1 MESIVYHGSPNGN
14 ITELKAKKSTHNI
27 ECIYATDN
35 KAIAKLFMSRGRGD
49 LDTLIGTNDGIPYIV
64 ERREGVLEELY
75 NREGYLYEVDGTTF
89 DHYDFLWEPE
99 VISREETIKTNNCT
113 HYPSVLEELNREV
126 KNGNLIIYG
135 YPNRPKNVPL
145 DNSDLIDR
153 YIRFDN
159 NGNHRAVDSLLSV
172 YPEFK
177 EEVFSKLGIP
187 TEFYYIDRKKDSF
200 GEIIA
205 SDNTVDA
212 FFRNDSPIFVREND
226 RLSYSIVDNKLAFE
240 KGGFNLDEDFYWYKL
255 KGNAKRLSGHYFSL
269 DNVQIVSSERIDL
282 NNYLARKSLTR

>member
-1 MESIVYHGSPNGN
+1 MEKVVYHGSPNRN
-14 ITELKAKKSTHNI
+14 ITELNANKSTHNI
-27 ECIYATDN
+27 RCIYATDN
-35 KAIAKLFMSRGRGD
+35 KTIAKLFMSRGRGD
-49 LDTLIGTNDGIPYIV
+49 LDFVIGTNDGIPYIV
-64 ERREGVLEELY
+64 ERRDGVLKEVY

-99 VISREETIKTNNCT
+99 VISKEETIKTNNCT
-113 HYPSVLEELNREV
+113 HYPNVLEELNREA

-159 NGNHRAVDSLLSV
+159 NGNHRAIDSLLSV

-177 EEVFSKLGIP
+177 EEVFNRLELP

-200 GEIIA
+200 GEIIV
-205 SDNTVDA
+205 SDNKVDA
-212 FFRNDSPIFVREND
+212 FFRNDSPIFVREDN
-226 RLSYSIVDNKLAFE
+226 RLSYSIADDKLVFE
-240 KGGFNLDEDFYWYKL
+240 KGGFNFDDEFYIYKL
-255 KGNAKRLSGHYFSL
+255 KGSAKRLSGHYYSL
-269 DNVQIVSSERIDL
+269 DSVQIVSAEKMDL
-282 NNYLARKSLTR
+282 NEYLSSKAPTR